1 METGKIERDESHLNR
16 TAPLS
21 FGETLVQMTKFSW
34 QVPGRFLLALLPRS
48 LQTIANTAVQPLAN
62 KWFMNGIYTQDR
74 DLAIRG
80 LAIALSMHVANP
92 IFGVLANVA
101 ESSFTSRCGALF
113 LC

>member
-48 LQTIANTAVQPLAN
+48 LQTIANTAVQPLAS
-62 KWFMNGIYTQDR
+62 KWFLNGIYTQDR
-74 DLAIRG
+74 DLALRG
-80 LAIALSMHVANP
+80 FSIIIGMTVANP
-92 IFGVLANVA
+92 IFGALANVA